1 MKRAEEI
8 ASLSREH
15 HRSLRIAQLL
25 ARAGAADAAELRE
38 TFLAFYAAEMVPHF
52 RAEEELVLPAF
63 ARHVDPSDPE
73 VVRVLVEHV
82 DLHRRAGDL
91 AAADEADPAALH
103 ALGRRLH
110 DHVRH
115 EERVLFPRVESA
127 LDAEELRCLG
137 IALARAERDAAQI
150 AADGAERL
158 ARSAP

>member
-8 ASLSREH
+8 APLSREH
-15 HRSLRIAQLL
+15 HQALRVAQRL
-25 ARAGAADAAELRE
+25 ARASAADAAELRE
-38 TFLAFYAAEMVPHF
+38 AFLAFFVAEMVPHF

-82 DLHRRAGDL
+82 ELHRRAGDL
-91 AAADEADPAALH
+91 AADDEADPAALH

-127 LDAEELRCLG
+127 LDAEELHRLG
-137 IALARAERDAAQI
+137 FALAQAEREAAE
-150 AADGAERL
+150 AAAEGAQRL
-158 ARSAP
+158 GRSAP